1 MLAVDVIV
9 EEESW
14 TQLAGKA
21 VLAERAVA
29 AAAAEL
35 PNARAGVIAILL
47 TDDAS
52 VASMNEQF
60 RGKTGPTN
68 VLSFPAAANVENH
81 LGDIALAW
89 GVVECEAANKSCS
102 VADHL
107 RHLIIHGFL
116 HLQGYDHQADEEAE
130 IMEAIE
136 CRALSRLGVAN
147 PYTMNTDDEDGNDV
161 AKPDTQEPG
170 RA

>member
-1 MLAVDVIV
+1 MLAVDLIV
-9 EEESW
+9 EDDSW
-14 TQLAGKA
+14 TELAGKA
-21 VLAERAVA
+21 VLAEQAVA

-35 PNARAGVIAILL
+35 PAARAGVVAILL

-60 RGKTGPTN
+60 RGKAGPTN
-68 VLSFPAAANVENH
+68 VLSFPATANIENH

-89 GVVECEAANKSCS
+89 GVVECEAQAKACS

-147 PYTMNTDDEDGNDV
+147 PYTMNTDDNGGNDV
-161 AKPDTQEPG
+161 TGPDTKDADQ
-170 RA
+170 A